1 MGTGA
6 RHSLDSYLDAVNCDD
21 DSACVISA
29 LCRAAIDISAL
40 ASNTG
45 LTATSLGAVTGDE
58 NSDGDQ
64 QKQLDV
70 LADQLICDALSTTS
84 LGAYFSE
91 EKDDAIIFDLDK
103 PLCLSCDP
111 LDGSSNIDTNLTIGT
126 IFSIFR
132 RTGTA
137 SHESQ
142 LPKGRDQIAAGFFAY
157 GPQTS
162 LLLSCGQ
169 GVAGFGLDDNGQFHQ
184 LDWQITIP
192 ETTAEFAIN
201 ASNARHWFEPVSAYI
216 EDCLAGSE
224 GIREK
229 NFNMRWAGS
238 LVADAW
244 RIFRRG
250 GVFLYPEDRRSG
262 YHHGRLRLLYE
273 AYAIA
278 FLVEQAGG
286 LASDGKCQILDINP
300 THLHQRTPLLFGSK
314 DEINHLLSYY
324 KQ

>member
-1 MGTGA
+1 MRSGTRQTINSYFG
-6 RHSLDSYLDAVNCDD
+6 SLAFDEDGKS
-21 DSACVISA
+21 VILA
-29 LCRAAIDISAL
+29 LCGAAIEISAL
-40 ASNTG
+40 AAQTG
-45 LTATSLGAVTGDE
+45 LTTEALGDTTGAQ

-70 LADQLICDALSTTS
+70 LADEIVSRALGATA

-91 EKDDAIIFDLDK
+91 ERDDAVIFSQKGMLS
-103 PLCLSCDP
+103 LSCDP

-126 IFSIFR
+126 IFSLFR
-132 RTGTA
+132 HSEAGIA
-137 SHESQ
+137 GKQ
-142 LPKGRDQIAAGFFAY
+142 LPHGREQIAAGFFAY

-162 LLLSCGQ
+162 LLISCGDSV
-169 GVAGFGLDDNGQFHQ
+169 VAFGLDQDGLFRQ
-184 LDWQITIP
+184 LDWQIAIP
-192 ETTAEFAIN
+192 AQTAEFAIN
-201 ASNARHWFEPVSAYI
+201 ASNARHWMPPVKRYI
-216 EDCLAGSE
+216 EQCVAGID
-224 GIREK
+224 GARKK

-250 GVFLYPEDRRSG
+250 GVFLYPEDSRSG
-262 YHHGRLRLLYE
+262 YEHGRLRLIYE

-286 LASDGKCQILDINP
+286 LASDGKQMILDIMP
-300 THLHQRTPLLFGSK
+300 EQLHQRTPLVFGSK

-324 KQ
+324 R